1 MEIELC
7 YPDWKEKAVIFS
19 YDDGQIYDRRLVE
32 MLNHYKLKG
41 TFHLNSAMI
50 GKEGFISSKEAK
62 ILYKGHE
69 IACHGKYHHYPTH
82 LSGDRLL
89 EEFYEDRFFLEKITG
104 DLVKGCSY
112 AFGEYNEKVINVLET
127 LGIVYSRTVED
138 TGDFRIPED
147 FMRWN
152 PTCHHNKAFEG
163 EIVERFL
170 NKPEYQKLPLLYVWG
185 HSFEFEREDTWEK
198 MEICHHNKAFE
209 GEIVERF
216 LNKPEY
222 QKLPLLYV
230 WGHSFEFEREDT
242 WEKMEILCEKLSG
255 DKNVWYTTSIDY
267 VEYMKAA
274 KSLEISL
281 DGTKIENSCKIP
293 VCVKLNGKPQI
304 V

>member
-7 YPDWKEKAVIFS
+7 YPEWKEKAVIFS

-41 TFHLNSAMI
+41 TFHLNSATM

-89 EEFYEDRFFLEKITG
+89 EEFYDDRFFLEKITG
-104 DLVKGCSY
+104 GFVKGCSY

-198 MEICHHNKAFE
+198 ME
-209 GEIVERF
+209 
-216 LNKPEY
+216 
-222 QKLPLLYV
+222 
-230 WGHSFEFEREDT
+230 
-242 WEKMEILCEKLSG
+242 MLCEKLSG

-267 VEYMKAA
+267 VKYMKAA

-293 VCVKLNGKPQI
+293 VYVKLNGKPQI